1 MNIKKS
7 VKFQKKILPCLFL
20 PPPSTTPPWQFFSK
34 CPKIL
39 FSRFMYPGCMDLKK
53 IQNSMYGY
61 MDLKKKLNIM
71 YSKALRYAVFGSIKN
86 RGFWFHKKPCS
97 GGWTG
102 ANFFCLFVLDKFVK
116 HVKKIL
122 TFWNFLNIKVTPD

>member
-1 MNIKKS
+1 MLKKF
-7 VKFQKKILPCLFL
+7 VQNPKKNCSS
-20 PPPSTTPPWQFFSK
+20 PPPPPK
-34 CPKIL
+34 LHIRIL
-39 FSRFMYPGCMDLKK
+39 KKNQISMDLKK
-53 IQNSMYGY
+53 NQNSMYGY